1 MGVSCFHFLM
11 KYKSGYFNFNHICN
25 WRKVSS
31 DVPRDKQG
39 VYIIYKECISF
50 ENIIYIGKAGTIS
63 QLGIYGKQAL
73 YGRINNQQDDVK
85 RQTFFSDSM
94 KANGIHQI
102 IIQWF
107 VTVDDKHSDIPHCI
121 EARLIQKYYK
131 KTKELPLWNRN
142 Y

>member
-1 MGVSCFHFLM
+1 M
-11 KYKSGYFNFNHICN
+11 
-25 WRKVSS
+25 
-31 DVPRDKQG
+31 
-39 VYIIYKECISF
+39 
-50 ENIIYIGKAGTIS
+50 ENKRFTLLNDITKAL
-63 QLGIYGKQAL
+63 QQL
-73 YGRINNQQDDVK
+73 YGRINNKQDDLK

-107 VTVDDKHSDIPHCI
+107 VTVDDRHSDIPHCI